1 MNSIK
6 GFIIAG
12 THSGCGKTS
21 VTLGLMAA
29 LARRGLK
36 VQPFK
41 TGPDFIDPGH
51 HSRAAGRTCHNLDG
65 WMLTGE
71 TLRDIFSR
79 YTQDADASIVEGVMG
94 LFDGYSALEETGS
107 TAHLSKELNLPVI
120 LVVDARSMARSA
132 AALVQGFCNF
142 DPETAVAGIIFNNV
156 GSKNHEQTLREAI
169 SLTEI
174 PLVGCLPRR
183 AEIATPSRH
192 LGLVTPEHLED
203 LDTKYSK
210 LADWVEENLD
220 IEQIIEVLPDIPIPP
235 RFDEVPMIPRT
246 RIGIAKD
253 KAFSFYYEE
262 NLRILKKA
270 GAELIPFSPIEDK
283 ELPEGISGLYIGGG
297 YPELSAFDLA
307 QNTKIRRAIAD
318 FSTSGKPV
326 YAECGGF
333 MYLMES
339 ICKDDRVFPMCGI
352 FPFRSSMRS
361 RFQAL
366 GYREIELSQNSPL
379 GPAGTIARGHEF
391 HYSSIEGAMDEISN
405 SYSVTTKKET
415 NIPEG
420 FTINGNTIGSY
431 IHLHFASNPQVAV
444 NFVEACLNID
454 QESLSQKN

>member
-29 LARRGLK
+29 LARKNLK

-51 HSRAAGRTCHNLDG
+51 HTRAAGRTCHNLDG
-65 WMLTGE
+65 WMLSGE

-79 YTQDADASIVEGVMG
+79 YSQDADASIVEGVMG
-94 LFDGYSALEETGS
+94 LFDGYSALEDTGS

-120 LVVDARSMARSA
+120 LVIDARAMARSA
-132 AALVQGFCNF
+132 AALILGFCNF
-142 DPETAVAGIIFNNV
+142 DPETPVAGVIFNRV

-174 PLVGCLPRR
+174 PLIGCLPRR
-183 AEIATPSRH
+183 DEIATPSRH
-192 LGLVTPEHLED
+192 LGLVTPEHLQD
-203 LDTKYSK
+203 LDLKYNA

-220 IEQIIEVLPDIPIPP
+220 LDLILESLPDIPIPP
-235 RFDEVPMIPRT
+235 RFDEVPMIPRI
-246 RIGIAKD
+246 RIGVARD
-253 KAFSFYYEE
+253 EAFSFYYEE
-262 NLRILKKA
+262 NLRILRES
-270 GAELIPFSPIEDK
+270 GAELIPFSPTSDK
-283 ELPEGISGLYIGGG
+283 ELPEGISGLYLGGG

-307 QNTKIRRAIAD
+307 QNTKLRRAVAE
-318 FSTSGKPV
+318 FSASGKPV

-339 ICKDDRVFPMCGI
+339 ICKDDRVFPMCGV
-352 FPFRSSMRS
+352 FPFRCSMQS

-366 GYREIELSQNSPL
+366 GYREIELSKDSVL
-379 GPAGTIARGHEF
+379 GPAGTIVRGHEF
-391 HYSSIEGAMDEISN
+391 HYSALEDMPDSPEKLYLVS
-405 SYSVTTKKET
+405 SKK
-415 NIPEG
+415 NIPKTEG
-420 FTINGNTIGSY
+420 FTVNGNTLGSY
-431 IHLHFASNPQVAV
+431 IHLHFASNPEVAR
-444 NFVEACLNID
+444 NFVEACVNS
-454 QESLSQKN
+454 SLAEEIEP